1 MDMDQ
6 ETIAKGFYMSLCSHE
21 EIERIFNVSSASDYL
36 LKIRADATID
46 HVRIYRVF
54 RQRMA
59 DAGENWRFN
68 DYFDTSPFKNYV
80 EYLADEDYT
89 AAQELTAGF
98 VFCNKP
104 NGQIEKT
111 EFGNIITIS
120 ESLRYFLYFMNL
132 AILDHGDAEVPQDV
146 RSAAIKIA
154 IRTMLQ
160 SETLDFDLDPR
171 GEIPKQVH
179 DNTQYHT
186 DRQLEFIVGH
196 EFAHH
201 FLGHLNDSNLI
212 EGTYLSAQELGEK
225 THKFFSYAQQDEL
238 DADISAIERPV
249 YTPDM
254 RADLVNRAL
263 FFFVYLHIYQ
273 GVKDQ
278 IMPSMGGAKS
288 HPDPIDRFHHM
299 YNHFKDSVELDEE
312 NLKSLLELSDI
323 YKKSLVEDVAL
334 NFESYES
341 YGSIYLAQWRGKVL
355 IDRVDF

>member
-1 MDMDQ
+1 MNQ
-6 ETIAKGFYMSLCSHE
+6 EAIAKGFYMSLCSRE

-36 LKIRADATID
+36 LKIRADAAVD
-46 HVRIYRVF
+46 HVRIHRVF
-54 RQRMA
+54 RRRMT
-59 DAGENWRFN
+59 DAGESWCFN
-68 DYFDTSPFKNYV
+68 DYFDTKPFENYV
-80 EYLADEDYT
+80 EHLVDEDYT
-89 AAQELTAGF
+89 AANELTAGF
-98 VFCNKP
+98 VFCDKP

-120 ESLRYFLYFMNL
+120 ESLRHFLYFMNL

-160 SETLDFDLDPR
+160 SEALDFDLDPR
-171 GEIPKQVH
+171 GEIPRQLH
-179 DNTQYHT
+179 DSVQYHT
-186 DRQLEFIVGH
+186 DRQLEFIIGH
-196 EFAHH
+196 EFSHH
-201 FLGHLNDSNLI
+201 FLGHLNDSKLVD
-212 EGTYLSAQELGEK
+212 GTYLSVQQLGEK

-254 RADLVNRAL
+254 RTDLVNRAL

-273 GVKDQ
+273 GVRAQ
-278 IMPSMGGAKS
+278 MIPSMGGVKT
-288 HPDPIDRFHHM
+288 HPDPIDRFHYM
-299 YNHFKDSVELDEE
+299 YNHFKNSVDLDEE
-312 NLKSLLELSDI
+312 NLKSLLGLSDI
-323 YKKSLVEDVAL
+323 YKESLVEDVAL

-341 YGSIYLAQWRGKVL
+341 YGSIYLAQWHKKVL

>member
-1 MDMDQ
+1 MDQ
-6 ETIAKGFYMSLCSHE
+6 ENIAKFFYMSLCSHE

-36 LKIRADATID
+36 LKIRADATVD
-46 HVRIYRVF
+46 HVRIHRVF
-54 RQRMA
+54 MRRMA
-59 DAGENWRFN
+59 DAGKSWSFN
-68 DYFDTSPFKNYV
+68 DYFDNGPFDNYV
-80 EYLADEDYT
+80 KNLVNEDYK

-132 AILDHGDAEVPQDV
+132 AILDHGDADVPQDV

-160 SETLDFDLDPR
+160 TEALDFDIDPR
-171 GEIPKQVH
+171 GEIPKKVH
-179 DNTQYHT
+179 DEIKYHT

-201 FLGHLNDSNLI
+201 FLGHLNDANLI
-212 EGTYLSAQELGEK
+212 DGTYLSLQELGDK

-249 YTPDM
+249 YTPGM

-263 FFFVYLHIYQ
+263 FFFVYVDIYQ

-278 IMPSMGGAKS
+278 ISPSMGGAKS

-299 YNHFKDSVELDEE
+299 YNHFKDRIELDEE
-312 NLKSLLELSDI
+312 NLKNLLKLSEI

-341 YGSIYLAQWRGKVL
+341 YGSIYLAQWHRKML